1 MKIGI
6 ASVLAN
12 GSLVVG
18 DNVYSCVRNSAGV
31 YDVTF
36 SIEPRGGA
44 ASLIVPQAT
53 IIANAA
59 NVFPKTR
66 IYPIATVVGR
76 RARVRVYCYNEVP
89 SAVDQDFSLRIEV
102 F

>member
-12 GSLVVG
+12 GALQAG
-18 DNVYSCVRNSAGV
+18 DNVRACVRNSAGV

-36 SIEPRGGA
+36 SIKPRAGA
-44 ASLIVPQAT
+44 VARIIPMAT
-53 IIANAA
+53 IIANGAHA
-59 NVFPKTR
+59 FTKSR
-66 IYPIATVVGR
+66 IYPVASVSGGY
-76 RARVRVYCYNEVP
+76 AKVRVFCYDDAP